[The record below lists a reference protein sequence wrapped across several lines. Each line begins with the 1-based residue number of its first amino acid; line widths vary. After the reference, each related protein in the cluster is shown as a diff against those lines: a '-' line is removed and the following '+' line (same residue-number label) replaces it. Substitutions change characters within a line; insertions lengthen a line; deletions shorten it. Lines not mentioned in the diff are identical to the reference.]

1 MDKDELIAQL
11 NAVRSSLGTI
21 SIISTRQ
28 NMNALLGSMQAL
40 DQAIAAL
47 QQIGFAEKQVDKEES
62 DNERNE
68 G

>member
-28 NMNALLGSMQAL
+28 NMNALLGSMQTL
-40 DQAIAAL
+40 DRVIFAMQEERKDSRD
-47 QQIGFAEKQVDKEES
+47 QQNQQ
-62 DNERNE
+62 
-68 G
+68 